1 MRDAPVA
8 ARIRPPRPRHRIRRP
23 APRRAKAR
31 EEQIVRALNPEQARA
46 VTTTDGPLLILAGA
60 GSGKT
65 RVLAHRIA
73 YLVSIKDVAP
83 WRILAVT
90 FTNRAAAEL
99 RERIISL
106 VGEGGRDVVAG
117 TFHSLC
123 ARVLRADGEAIGIG
137 RRFVIYDTDDQQAL
151 MKQILREEDMPL
163 TGEFRPSAV
172 LGAISRAKNEML
184 DPTFLAENAANHRE
198 RTIARLATRYQERLR
213 KSNALDF
220 DDLLLEAVRLF
231 EEAPDVLA
239 KYQER
244 WRYLHVDEYQDTNRA
259 QYLWV
264 RALAARHRNLCV
276 VGDDDQ
282 SIYSWRG
289 ADLRNILDFE
299 RDWPDTAVVK
309 LEQNYRS
316 TQLILDAAHA
326 VVSRNTARKDKKL
339 WTDNAGG
346 VRIQRFEAY
355 NEEEEAEWIA
365 RQVEGLVGGRGTAL
379 TRRADDEDEPRFR
392 ARDIAVMYRMNAQ
405 SRAIEELFLRYG
417 IRYQLVGGTRFY
429 SRREVK
435 DALAYL
441 RILRSDTTASASS
454 GSSTCRRAGI
464 GDKTIETL
472 RAAAAREGGTTWGA
486 IEAAVTG
493 ELPGLAPRTRNA
505 LTDFAILVRRLR
517 TRVGVLS
524 LPELLDEALEASG
537 YRAMLADGSED
548 GEERWANLLE
558 LRAVTTRYDDLAPDD
573 ALDRLLEETAL
584 VADQDSY
591 EGDADAVTL
600 ITLHAA
606 KGLEFPVVF
615 IAGLEEG
622 LFPHSRA
629 LDDEKELEEERRLA
643 YVGITRAK
651 RRLFLSHAWRR
662 ATWGMGQATVPSR
675 FLLEIPAELMD
686 GPQLGGADDRDLDL
700 DLVFGARRTSR
711 FGTPVRGGGGPGL
724 PAGERPA
731 GGAGRRRAVPA
742 RRDLAAKREAY
753 DEGAPSGS
761 LRRPVR
767 AWDDDLDAAGRRVG
781 DGRRPPR
788 GRPPGRPP
796 GHPRRAPVP
805 RRRPRPPRPLGR
817 RHRRHQQADPQ
828 RRGGHG
834 GVQGRLGRAQDDA
847 RQPGQPG
854 PRRMTTRPTRR
865 LVRDRPPGRLRTA
878 GPGRDGPGRLRLR
891 RRRCLG
897 RAHAS
902 PTTRRPGVAG
912 GSGRASSSTS
922 RGSAPRRRSSARRPR
937 IPLAIAPMAV
947 QSWPIPTPSRD
958 GPGGG
963 RGRHPVHAVDDV
975 VPVDRGGRRGGA
987 RRDPLVPA
995 LRPAATGRLAVA
1007 RRTGRGRR
1015 VPGDRPDRGP
1025 AGPRLPRTRPAVRL
1039 RAPATRQLPRRPAQP
1054 PAAARAR
1061 LAEGADG
1068 AAIATT

>member
-1 MRDAPVA
+1 VGGATYNGGVSPTRRRRAGQRTLDEVAEAGVASGTAFVELAESPDAPAEPEWLRDVSGAVDEEPTARPPDPAVRAAATA
-8 ARIRPPRPRHRIRRP
+8 AR
-23 APRRAKAR
+23 AD
-31 EEQIVRALNPEQARA
+31 EIVRALNPEQARA
-46 VTTTDGPLLILAGA
+46 VTTTEGPLLILAGA

-73 YLVSIKDVAP
+73 YLVGVKDVAP

-90 FTNRAAAEL
+90 FTNRAAGEL

-106 VGEGGRDVVAG
+106 VGEGGRDVMAG
-117 TFHSLC
+117 TFHALC
-123 ARVLRADGEAIGIG
+123 ARVLRQDGEAIGIG

-151 MKQILREEDMPL
+151 MKQILREEDLPL
-163 TGEFRPSAV
+163 TGEFRPSV
-172 LGAISRAKNEML
+172 ILGAISRAKNEML
-184 DPTFLAENAANHRE
+184 DAELLTQHAANHRE
-198 RTIARLATRYQERLR
+198 RTIARLAKRYRERLQ
-213 KSNALDF
+213 KANALDF

-231 EEAPDVLA
+231 DEAPDVLA

-264 RALAARHRNLCV
+264 RALAARHHNLCV

-339 WTDNAGG
+339 WTDNTGG
-346 VRIQRFEAY
+346 ARIQRFEAY

-365 RQVEGLVGGRGTAL
+365 RQVEGLVGGRASAL
-379 TRRADDEDEPRFR
+379 TRRADEEDARFR
-392 ARDIAVMYRMNAQ
+392 AREIAVMYRMNAQ
-405 SRAIEELFLRYG
+405 SRAIEESFLRYG
-417 IRYQLVGGTRFY
+417 LRYQLVGGTRFY
-429 SRREVK
+429 ARREVK

-441 RILRSDTTASASS
+441 RILRSDTDSVSFERVINVPA
-454 GSSTCRRAGI
+454 RGI
-464 GDKTIETL
+464 GERTIEVL

-486 IEAAVTG
+486 IEAAVQG
-493 ELPGLAPRTRNA
+493 ELEGLAPRTRNA
-505 LTDFAILVRRLR
+505 LTDFAVLVRRLR
-517 TRVGVLS
+517 SRVGVLP

-651 RRLFLSHAWRR
+651 RRLYLSHAWRR
-662 ATWGMGQATVPSR
+662 ATWGMGQASVPSR
-675 FLLEIPAELMD
+675 FLLEIPAELMV
-686 GPQLGGADDRDLDL
+686 GPQLDGADERDLDL

-711 FGTPVRGGGGPGL
+711 FGTPARGGSGPAYRQGSGRPGAPGPG
-724 PAGERPA
+724 EVFRP
-731 GGAGRRRAVPA
+731 G
-742 RRDLAAKREAY
+742 RDLAAKREAFA
-753 DEGAPSGS
+753 EGAPSGS
-761 LRRPVR
+761 LARRSSS
-767 AWDDDLDAAGRRVG
+767 WDADAVDAVAL
-781 DGRRPPR
+781 PAALA
-788 GRPPGRPP
+788 PGRPAGP
-796 GHPRRAPVP
+796 K
-805 RRRPRPPRPLGR
+805 PPRPVIPGE
-817 RHRRHQQADPQ
+817 
-828 RRGGHG
+828 
-834 GVQGRLGRAQDDA
+834 
-847 RQPGQPG
+847 RQF
-854 PRRMTTRPTRR
+854 
-865 LVRDRPPGRLRTA
+865 
-878 GPGRDGPGRLRLR
+878 RDGDRIRHARWGDGIVVTSKLTRSDEEVTVAFKDPSVGRKTML
-891 RRRCLG
+891 
-897 RAHAS
+897 AS
-902 PTTRRPGVAG
+902 
-912 GSGRASSSTS
+912 
-922 RGSAPRRRSSARRPR
+922 
-937 IPLAIAPMAV
+937 LANLDLI
-947 QSWPIPTPSRD
+947 
-958 GPGGG
+958 G
-963 RGRHPVHAVDDV
+963 
-975 VPVDRGGRRGGA
+975 
-987 RRDPLVPA
+987 
-995 LRPAATGRLAVA
+995 
-1007 RRTGRGRR
+1007 
-1015 VPGDRPDRGP
+1015 
-1025 AGPRLPRTRPAVRL
+1025 
-1039 RAPATRQLPRRPAQP
+1039 
-1054 PAAARAR
+1054 
-1061 LAEGADG
+1061 
-1068 AAIATT
+1068 